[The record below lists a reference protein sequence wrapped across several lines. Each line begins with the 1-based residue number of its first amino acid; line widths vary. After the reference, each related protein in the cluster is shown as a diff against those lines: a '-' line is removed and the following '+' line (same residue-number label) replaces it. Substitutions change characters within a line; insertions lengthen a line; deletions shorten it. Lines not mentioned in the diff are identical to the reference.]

1 MMANLH
7 WPPSTRM
14 QIRLGEGLRTLIERA
29 DIRRGRRINR
39 RGLSG
44 GKPML
49 KRLLFTLVLSTNAP
63 AMGRAED
70 ISVDLAGIGNK
81 TCAHWLSS
89 PDHKSEGAVWIY
101 GFWSGLNYV
110 AAASEQDQSRATS
123 TEMIAAVETACKRQP
138 SRVLA
143 SAAWSAYIARN
154 KK

>member
-1 MMANLH
+1 
-7 WPPSTRM
+7 
-14 QIRLGEGLRTLIERA
+14 LRTLIERA
-29 DIRRGRRINR
+29 GILRRQRINR

-44 GKPML
+44 EKQML
-49 KRLLFTLVLSTNAP
+49 KRILLTLVLSTTAP
-63 AMGRAED
+63 VTGRAED

-81 TCAHWLSS
+81 TCAHWLAS
-89 PDHKSEGAVWIY
+89 PVHKSEGAVWIY

-123 TEMIAAVETACKRQP
+123 AEMVAAVETACNRQP
-138 SRVLA
+138 SRILA

>member
-1 MMANLH
+1 MS
-7 WPPSTRM
+7 WD
-14 QIRLGEGLRTLIERA
+14 EGLRTLIERA
-29 DIRRGRRINR
+29 GIRRRPRINR

-44 GKPML
+44 EKQML
-49 KRLLFTLVLSTNAP
+49 NRLLLTLVLSTTAP
-63 AMGRAED
+63 ATARTED

-89 PDHKSEGAVWIY
+89 PVHKSEGAVWIY

-123 TEMIAAVETACKRQP
+123 TEMIAAVETACKREP
-138 SRVLA
+138 SRILA